1 MTHDTEPLQ
10 PPVHLRLQKLCVL
23 RRNGK
28 YWLGGSGWT
37 DHIEMAKVFPENQME
52 SRARID
58 IGMPCEMIYVAPA
71 IIEATEPVEVGG
83 AQSFR
88 KARTR

>member
-1 MTHDTEPLQ
+1 MTYDTEPLL
-10 PPVHLRLQKLCVL
+10 PPLRLRDQKLCVL

-37 DHIEMAKVFPENQME
+37 DHIGMAKVFPENQME

-58 IGMPCEMIYVAPA
+58 IGMPCEMVYVAPA
-71 IIEATEPVEVGG
+71 IIEDAEPVEVGG
-83 AQSFR
+83 AKATP